1 LTEVLTRQEEGR
13 AGKTTR
19 APLQKPMGM
28 SSGGNQPD
36 INVTPLIDVLLVLL
50 IIFMVVAPLATVA
63 TNLDLSNPQPPRT
76 RVLPPVFVSLQDN
89 GTINV
94 GTEDGGEIAADWSTL
109 AQAVDQK
116 TGGDRRRQI
125 LLRADQKAPYAAVM
139 RLAGELDRNG
149 YRNKT
154 LVTEDIVD

>member
-1 LTEVLTRQEEGR
+1 MA
-13 AGKTTR
+13 AGIETKR
-19 APLQKPMGM
+19 ISAR
-28 SSGGNQPD
+28 SE
-36 INVTPLIDVLLVLL
+36 INVTPFVDVMLVLL
-50 IIFMVVAPLATVA
+50 IVFMVAAPLATVA
-63 TNLDLSNPQPPRT
+63 TKLDLLNTDTPVA

-94 GTEDGGEIAADWSTL
+94 GTTESGETAADWSTL
-109 AQAVDQK
+109 ARTLEQK

-125 LLRADQKAPYAAVM
+125 LLRADQKTPYAAVM

-154 LVTEDIVD
+154 LVTEDVVD